1 MVSSWRIGRGWEL
14 SQQRQFDPGRIKE
27 AIIAIPDVASCDVEI
42 DAGGSISAIHVVTR
56 SQRPPK
62 QIVRDVESVLAA
74 EFGLKIDHRKVSVAR
89 LETEERKISELGGRA
104 RLVSI
109 KLTTEGAKG
118 SCEVILERDD
128 GRFRGESSGV
138 STGAGRLRLIAR
150 ATAQAICKMA
160 KGYADIDVVDVLKLR
175 VGESKAMAVILLC
188 VAEGEPKELAGCV
201 PYSDDEQS
209 AVALA
214 VLDACNRIVER
225 LPRVERIEYEV
236 FPHDEE

>member
-1 MVSSWRIGRGWEL
+1 MGQHRLE
-14 SQQRQFDPGRIKE
+14 PGRIRE
-27 AIIAIPDVASCDVEI
+27 AITAIPDVASCDVEM
-42 DAGGSISAIHVVTR
+42 DGSGGISAVHVVTR

-89 LETEERKISELGGRA
+89 VEVEGRKISELGGRA

-109 KLTTEGAKG
+109 KLSTEGAKG
-118 SCEVILERDD
+118 YCEVVLERNDS
-128 GRFRGESSGV
+128 RFKGEASGV
-138 STGAGRLRLIAR
+138 PLGTGRLRLIAR
-150 ATAQAICKMA
+150 ATSQAICKMA
-160 KGYADIDVVDVLKLR
+160 KGYAELDLIDLLKIRCGETNAVV
-175 VGESKAMAVILLC
+175 VILLC

-201 PYSDDEQS
+201 PYSDDDQS

-225 LPRVERIEYEV
+225 LPRVERTEYEI
-236 FPHDEE
+236 FPHEEA